1 MRELTLEYLNV
12 KKQYR
17 NYFVSFNQL
26 DKINLLIV
34 EGLKNRLFEIIR
46 NPRSHVVLDLSN
58 IRFIDSSGF
67 AALDLLTRVSKIFGS
82 SVTLIK
88 VGSEVRELIELTIKY
103 NGYSLNYFEKG
114 YSKPWQMAG

>member
-1 MRELTLEYLNV
+1 MKELTLEYLNV

-17 NYFVSFNQL
+17 SYCVTFNQL
-26 DKINLLIV
+26 DKINYLVI
-34 EGLKNRLFEIIR
+34 ENIKRSLFEIIR
-46 NPRSHVVLDLSN
+46 NPRSNLVIDLSN

-67 AALDLLTRVSKIFGS
+67 AALDLLTRISKIFGS

-88 VGSEVRELIELTIKY
+88 VGSEVKELIELVQKF
-103 NGYSLNYFEKG
+103 NGYNISYYEKG

>member
-1 MRELTLEYLNV
+1 MELTVEYLNV

-26 DKINLLIV
+26 DKINFLIV
-34 EGLKNRLFEIIR
+34 EDIKRRLFEIIR
-46 NPRSHVVLDLSN
+46 NPRSHLVLDLSD

-88 VGSEVRELIELTIKY
+88 VGSEVRDLIELTGKF
-103 NGYSLNYFEKG
+103 NGYSFHYYEKG
-114 YSKPWQMAG
+114 YSKPWLLAG